1 MAMPPIV
8 SVQIE
13 QNGNKSAK
21 CELTPRGMPSY
32 LSVGG
37 AVAHKMGRAAMGRRK
52 SRFDRLSTRYAEAI
66 IRDALSLR
74 KTVLSSQLHL
84 KAHSE
89 LFWQL
94 CGLVEKLHEVMAS
107 VAEKEPDFRI
117 PDLGLLPLPE
127 DYLTRK

>member
-8 SVQIE
+8 SIQIE
-13 QNGNKSAK
+13 QNGNKNVK
-21 CELTPRGMPSY
+21 GELTLRGMPSY
-32 LSVGG
+32 LSAGG
-37 AVAHKMGRAAMGRRK
+37 AVAHKFRRAAMGRRK
-52 SRFDRLSTRYAEAI
+52 SRFDRLSTRDAEAI

-84 KAHSE
+84 KAHGE
-89 LFWQL
+89 LYWQL

-107 VAEKEPDFRI
+107 LAEKEPDFRM
-117 PDLGLLPLPE
+117 PNLGLLPLPE